1 LAPAPR
7 AAIAPAL
14 PGAITPTTP
23 VTSFSLGPGA
33 YRTNPGPDPGL
44 DSQPAEQALLRL
56 LQDLVLGLLFVH
68 TQLVEGG
75 IQRLGDGPTCRLD
88 PFH

>member
-1 LAPAPR
+1 LAPATGAAAVP
-7 AAIAPAL
+7 AAPGAIAPA
-14 PGAITPTTP
+14 TP
-23 VTSFSLGPGA
+23 VTPFSLGSGA
-33 YRTNPGPDPGL
+33 HRTNPGPDAGL

-56 LQDLVLGLLFVH
+56 LQDLVLGLLFVN